1 MTSYLRILVVGML
14 LAGTNAQAFAQSP
27 ERAQIEQRFTAF
39 AEFTQ
44 DMAIDSIISYTYPKL
59 FDFATA
65 DMIATQFAQIA
76 ADTNMQITFELPQL
90 DSLSSSIFSYEG
102 ASYAMVYY
110 HAPMKMTMLSAEY
123 REKNFM
129 ERIGQLLAAQY
140 GIENISGNL
149 KQYRFRVDA
158 AKRMMAIRAAA
169 GAPWYFLEYNEG
181 NAMLLNTLIAE
192 EVRDHF
198 GLE

>member
-1 MTSYLRILVVGML
+1 MTTNLRRLLVGALLVGL
-14 LAGTNAQAFAQSP
+14 SWPAFAQSP
-27 ERAQIEQRFTAF
+27 EHVQIQRRFTAF

-65 DMIATQFAQIA
+65 DMIATQFEQIA
-76 ADTNMQITFELPQL
+76 ADTNMRISFELPQL
-90 DSLSSSIFSYEG
+90 DSLSSAVYTYED

-110 HAPMKMTMLSAEY
+110 HAPMTMAMLSAEY
-123 REKNFM
+123 REKDFM
-129 ERIGQLLAAQY
+129 DRIGQLLAAQY
-140 GIENISGNL
+140 GIENISGNPD
-149 KQYRFRVDA
+149 QYTFRIDA
-158 AKRMMAIRAAA
+158 AKRMMAIRAAD
-169 GAPWYFLEYNEG
+169 GGPWYFLEYNEG
-181 NAMLLNTLIAE
+181 NPMLLNMLIAE